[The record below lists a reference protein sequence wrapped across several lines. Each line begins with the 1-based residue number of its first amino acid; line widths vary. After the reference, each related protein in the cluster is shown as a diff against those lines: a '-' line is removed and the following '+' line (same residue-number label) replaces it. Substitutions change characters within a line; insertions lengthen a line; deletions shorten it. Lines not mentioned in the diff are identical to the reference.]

1 MENKTKFLKERKEIL
16 KNVMNDYKLK
26 MNMYEKA
33 LEFGG
38 VKFEEIVTLIKVLDL
53 QTKTG
58 VDIAGLLSSTKEDYN
73 KYRSMGI
80 KAMEYI
86 ENDKKS
92 RRLLFEKALYMNE
105 LESEEITKL
114 IVGYYLSLCA
124 YSLCVFVVC

>member
-1 MENKTKFLKERKEIL
+1 MENKTKFLKERKEKINQAMEFYSS
-16 KNVMNDYKLK
+16 KASF
-26 MNMYEKA
+26 YEKV
-33 LEFGG
+33 LNLGG
-38 VKFEEIVTLIKVLDL
+38 VEFEEIVTLIKVLDL
-53 QTKTG
+53 QGKTG
-58 VDIAGLLSSTKEDYN
+58 VDISGLLSSTKEDYN

-124 YSLCVFVVC
+124 YSLCVFVLC

>member
-124 YSLCVFVVC
+124 YSLCVFVLC

>member
-1 MENKTKFLKERKEIL
+1 MEKQTGLSKESKKRIKQAMESYNS
-16 KNVMNDYKLK
+16 KS
-26 MNMYEKA
+26 NMYEMA
-33 LEFGG
+33 LRLGG
-38 VKFEEIVTLIKVLDL
+38 VEHEEIVTLIKVLGL
-53 QTKTG
+53 ESKTG
-58 VDIAGLLSSTKEDYN
+58 VDIKGLLSSTKEDYN

-124 YSLCVFVVC
+124 YSLCVFVLC

>member
-1 MENKTKFLKERKEIL
+1 MENQTKSSKERKKIL
-16 KNVMNDYKLK
+16 KIVMNDYKSK

-38 VKFEEIVTLIKVLDL
+38 VKFEEVLTLIKVLDL
-53 QTKTG
+53 QGKTG
-58 VDIAGLLSSTKEDYN
+58 VDISGLLLAKSEDFD

-80 KAMEYI
+80 KAMKYLE
-86 ENDKKS
+86 EDKKS

-114 IVGYYLSLCA
+114 IVGYYLSICA
-124 YSLCVFVVC
+124 YTLSMFVIL

>member
-1 MENKTKFLKERKEIL
+1 
-16 KNVMNDYKLK
+16 
-26 MNMYEKA
+26 
-33 LEFGG
+33 
-38 VKFEEIVTLIKVLDL
+38 
-53 QTKTG
+53 
-58 VDIAGLLSSTKEDYN
+58 
-73 KYRSMGI
+73 MGI

-124 YSLCVFVVC
+124 YSLCVFVLC

>member
-1 MENKTKFLKERKEIL
+1 MENKTKSLKERKEIL

-33 LEFGG
+33 LDFGG
-38 VKFEEIVTLIKVLDL
+38 VKFEEVLTLIKVLDL
-53 QTKTG
+53 QGKTG
-58 VDIAGLLSSTKEDYN
+58 VDISGLLSSTKEDYN

-114 IVGYYLSLCA
+114 IVGYYLSICA
-124 YSLCVFVVC
+124 YSLCVLVVC

>member
-1 MENKTKFLKERKEIL
+1 MEKQTRLSKERKEIL

-124 YSLCVFVVC
+124 YSLCVFVLC

>member
-1 MENKTKFLKERKEIL
+1 MENKTKSLKERKEIL

-33 LEFGG
+33 LDFGG
-38 VKFEEIVTLIKVLDL
+38 VKFEEVLTLIKVLDL
-53 QTKTG
+53 QGKTG
-58 VDIAGLLSSTKEDYN
+58 VDISGLLSSTKEDYN

-124 YSLCVFVVC
+124 YSLCVFFLC

>member
-1 MENKTKFLKERKEIL
+1 MENKTKFLKERKEKINQAMEFYSS
-16 KNVMNDYKLK
+16 KASF
-26 MNMYEKA
+26 YEKV
-33 LEFGG
+33 LNLGG
-38 VKFEEIVTLIKVLDL
+38 VEFEEIVTLIKVLDL
-53 QTKTG
+53 QGKTG
-58 VDIAGLLSSTKEDYN
+58 VDISGLLSSTKEDYN

-92 RRLLFEKALYMNE
+92 KRLLFEKALYMNE

-124 YSLCVFVVC
+124 YSLCVFVLC

>member
-1 MENKTKFLKERKEIL
+1 MENKTGLSKESKKRIKQAMESYNS
-16 KNVMNDYKLK
+16 KS
-26 MNMYEKA
+26 NMYEMA
-33 LEFGG
+33 LRLGG
-38 VKFEEIVTLIKVLDL
+38 VEHEEIVTLIKVLGL
-53 QTKTG
+53 ESKTG
-58 VDIAGLLSSTKEDYN
+58 VDIKGLLSSTKEDYN

-124 YSLCVFVVC
+124 YSLCVFVLC